1 MRPQSA
7 YHGGI
12 GTSEGRSVLTA
23 LLFAAVI
30 PVLCFV
36 MGYGVYVG
44 TIRGSWSGLT
54 VAFVKLALLFYGV
67 YFFPQSSSWFVG

>member
-44 TIRGSWSGLT
+44 TTRGSWLGFLL
-54 VAFVKLALLFYGV
+54 AFVMLALLFYGV
-67 YFFPQSSSWFVG
+67 YWFFPVL